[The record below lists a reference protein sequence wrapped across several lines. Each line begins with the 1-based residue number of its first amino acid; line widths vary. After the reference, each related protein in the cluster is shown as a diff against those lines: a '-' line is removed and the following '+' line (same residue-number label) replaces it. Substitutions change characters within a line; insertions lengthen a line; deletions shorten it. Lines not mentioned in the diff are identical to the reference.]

1 MTKLLGK
8 IGLLVMMFTFI
19 AMCTLSNVKATESSQ
34 THEQTEKKSDEVDVK
49 AILFHH
55 VLEQHDWHITDIPAG
70 DGHYIPVSL
79 SLPWIVYSSEKGL
92 DFFFISGHDHHE
104 RNASANE
111 KGYELVHKDYSEK
124 IQIAGNS
131 EASVYDFSPTKT
143 VVQMIIIA
151 LLMVWVFISVAKG
164 YVQNKGRAPKGI
176 QSFFEPLIMFVRD
189 DIAKPNL
196 HGKHEKFLPYLLTLF
211 FFIWFSNILGI
222 MPLNSNIMG
231 NISITF
237 TLALLTLIITNVNGT
252 SSYWGHVFWFPG
264 VPLPVKFIMLPVEL
278 VGIVSKPFALM
289 VRLFANIVAG
299 HFMILALISLI
310 FMLGKNGTN
319 PGGAFGI
326 MPLSL
331 AFTLFIMTLEVLVGI
346 IQAYVFTLL
355 TSVFIGM
362 AVESHDDHH

>member
-1 MTKLLGK
+1 MKFFNKLGLIGIF
-8 IGLLVMMFTFI
+8 IGLLSV
-19 AMCTLSNVKATESSQ
+19 LSFSVLYASEAEHGDAHSA
-34 THEQTEKKSDEVDVK
+34 KKSDEVDVK
-49 AILFHH
+49 EILFHH

-70 DGHYIPVSL
+70 DGHYTPVSIP
-79 SLPWIVYSSEKGL
+79 LPWIVYSSEKGL
-92 DFFFISGHDHHE
+92 DFFFLSGHDHHE
-104 RNASANE
+104 RESAANE
-111 KGYELVHKDYSEK
+111 KGYSLKHENYSEK
-124 IQIAGNS
+124 IMLAGNPD
-131 EASVYDFSPTKT
+131 AVVYDFSPSKT
-143 VVQMIIIA
+143 VVQMMLIGLI
-151 LLMVWVFISVAKG
+151 MVWVFSQVAKG
-164 YVQNKGRAPKGI
+164 YVQNRGRAPKGI
-176 QSFFEPLIMFVRD
+176 QSFFEPLICFVRD

-211 FFIWFSNILGI
+211 FFIWFSNILGMLPI
-222 MPLNSNIMG
+222 NSNIMG

-278 VGIVSKPFALM
+278 VGIISKPFALM

-331 AFTLFIMTLEVLVGI
+331 AFTLFIMTLEVLVGV

-355 TSVFIGM
+355 TAVFIGM